1 MTPQHLPSGFM
12 ETLLVDNNYL
22 AENATIEVDDQLYT
36 ALPLE
41 GLRSP
46 LYLIWHK
53 VIDITFGLGG
63 AVVLLLLFP
72 IMALLIYLDSPGPIC
87 YSQERVGYQGNKFR
101 MLKFRSM
108 RTDAEPGECAVWAA
122 EHDARVTS
130 IGRFMRSIHIDELP
144 QVINILRGEMSL
156 IGPRPEREEFVTE
169 LEKVIP
175 FYRRRLTINPGLTG
189 WAQVKYGYTR
199 TSQEALIKLQFDLYY
214 IEHQS
219 IKMDILIILKTVV
232 EILLHHGS

>member
-1 MTPQHLPSGFM
+1 MTPQHLPSGFI
-12 ETLLVDNNYL
+12 EPLLVDNNYL
-22 AENATIEVDDQLYT
+22 AEKATMDVDDQLY
-36 ALPLE
+36 AAWPLE

-46 LYLIWHK
+46 LYPIWHK

-72 IMALLIYLDSPGPIC
+72 IMALLIYLDSPGPIF
-87 YSQERVGYQGNKFR
+87 YSQMRVGYQGKKFR

-108 RTDAEPGECAVWAA
+108 CTDAEHTGCAVWAA

-130 IGRFMRSIHIDELP
+130 IGCFMRSLHIDELP

-175 FYRRRLTINPGLTG
+175 FYRLRLTIKPGLTG

-199 TSQEALIKLQFDLYY
+199 TIQEALIKLKFDLYY

-219 IKMDILIILKTVV
+219 ITLDISIILKTIV

>member
-1 MTPQHLPSGFM
+1 MTPQHLPGGFI

-22 AENATIEVDDQLYT
+22 AEKATMEVDDQLYA

-41 GLRSP
+41 GSRSP
-46 LYLIWHK
+46 LYPIWRK

-87 YSQERVGYQGNKFR
+87 YSQERVGYQGKKFR

-108 RTDAEPGECAVWAA
+108 CTEAEPAGCAVWAA
-122 EHDARVTS
+122 EHDTRVTP
-130 IGRFMRSIHIDELP
+130 IGRFIRSFHIDELP
-144 QVINILRGEMSL
+144 QVINILQGEMSL

-169 LEKVIP
+169 LEKAIP
-175 FYRRRLTINPGLTG
+175 FYRRRLTVKPGLTG

-219 IKMDILIILKTVV
+219 IALDISIILKTIV

>member
-1 MTPQHLPSGFM
+1 MTPQHLPSRFIRA
-12 ETLLVDNNYL
+12 LLVDNDYL
-22 AENATIEVDDQLYT
+22 AENSTIDVDDQLYA
-36 ALPLE
+36 ALPQE

-53 VIDITFGLGG
+53 VLDITFGLGG
-63 AVVLLLLFP
+63 AAVLLLFFP
-72 IMALLIYLDSPGPIC
+72 LIALLIYLDSPGPIY
-87 YSQERVGYQGNKFR
+87 YSQERVGYQGKKFR
-101 MLKFRSM
+101 MFKFRSM
-108 RTDAEPGECAVWAA
+108 STDAEPAGSAVWAA
-122 EHDARVTS
+122 EHDVRVTS
-130 IGRFMRSIHIDELP
+130 FGRFIRSMHIDELP

-169 LEKVIP
+169 LEKVAP
-175 FYRRRLTINPGLTG
+175 FYRRRLAIKPGLTG

-219 IKMDILIILKTVV
+219 IKLDISIILKTVV